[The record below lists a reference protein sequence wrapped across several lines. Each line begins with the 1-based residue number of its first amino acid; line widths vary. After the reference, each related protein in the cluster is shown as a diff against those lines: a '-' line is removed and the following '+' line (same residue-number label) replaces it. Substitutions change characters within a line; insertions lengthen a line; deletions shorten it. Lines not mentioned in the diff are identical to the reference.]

1 MNEFA
6 TVELSFQSK
15 FPIIYALN
23 CLIFQQLLDVQFTLS
38 DPSCIDEQDGI
49 GRTALFYA
57 VHFHQNEM
65 LNYLLEN
72 EADVNISSHGNHN
85 SKINKI
91 QKNMLRGNLV

>member
-1 MNEFA
+1 MFH
-6 TVELSFQSK
+6 
-15 FPIIYALN
+15 FP
-23 CLIFQQLLDVQFTLS
+23 

-72 EADVNISSHGNHN
+72 EADVNIASHGKTLFLLNH
-85 SKINKI
+85 
-91 QKNMLRGNLV
+91 